1 MIETT
6 TAGCDAKA
14 RVLITGGSGFV
25 GTALVRL
32 LAAEHPQCRVHA
44 IGHEPGGFDI
54 GDPALVADLVERTK
68 PTAIVHLAAIAA
80 PAEAK
85 ASPRQ
90 AWNVNLTGTLN
101 VAEAIQRHAPD
112 ARLVFAGSSESYGAY
127 FKTADGRPVR
137 EDAPLLPQTVYAA
150 TKASADLMLSQM
162 AMDGLDVVRFRPF
175 NHTGPG
181 QPDKFVVPAFA
192 RQVAEAAA
200 GRRARVIEV
209 GNLDAERDFMD
220 VRDVVR
226 AYAKAA
232 LEPGSA
238 LSGKVY
244 NLASGKP
251 IAIKTILER
260 LIAISGADVEV
271 RTDPSRLRRNEIP
284 VACGDA
290 SAARADLGWSPV
302 IQIEQTLNEVFDY
315 WKALAG

>member
-1 MIETT
+1 MTDT
-6 TAGCDAKA
+6 SSGDTGAGA

-25 GTALVRL
+25 GTALTRL
-32 LAAEHPQCRVHA
+32 LATDHPECEVHA
-44 IGHEPGGFDI
+44 LGHESRSFDI
-54 GDPALVADLVERTK
+54 CDHALVADLVQRIR
-68 PTAIVHLAAIAA
+68 PTAVVHLAAIAA

-85 ASPRQ
+85 ASPRR
-90 AWNVNLTGTLN
+90 AWNVNLMGTLN

-150 TKASADLMLSQM
+150 TKASADLMLAQM

-181 QPDKFVVPAFA
+181 QADQFVVPAFA

-200 GRRARVIEV
+200 GKRPRVIEV
-209 GNLDAERDFMD
+209 GNLDAARDFLD

-232 LEPGSA
+232 LEPASS
-238 LSGKVY
+238 LSGNVY

-251 IAIKTILER
+251 IAIRAILDR
-260 LIAISGADVEV
+260 LIALSGVEV
-271 RTDPSRLRRNEIP
+271 DVKTDPSRLRKNEIP

-290 SAARADLGWSPV
+290 SAAYADMGWRPA
-302 IQIEQTLNEVFDY
+302 IPLEQTLHDVFDY
-315 WKALAG
+315 WKERAA